1 MKPAGQIPA
10 SLEIVLQVLI
20 SDRTPCLLDFLH
32 PQSRGGCLPCSLFL
46 PWNSAC
52 ACHVG
57 SQQWLMKQVTL
68 WLLNLVNYIFC
79 SFYFFFFMLAPW
91 KEAMTNLYSI
101 LKCRDITLPTK
112 VHIVKAM
119 VFPAVMYGCG
129 SWTIKKAGHRRIN
142 ALELWCWRKS

>member
-1 MKPAGQIPA
+1 MLLEFHDFERSVMKPAGQIPA

-79 SFYFFFFMLAPW
+79 SFYFFFYACSLEGSYDKPIQHIKMQRHHFTNKGPHSQGYGFSSSHVWMWELDH
-91 KEAMTNLYSI
+91 KE
-101 LKCRDITLPTK
+101 
-112 VHIVKAM
+112 
-119 VFPAVMYGCG
+119 
-129 SWTIKKAGHRRIN
+129 SWAQKN
-142 ALELWCWRKS
+142 